1 MRQTYPNYPATDN
14 PAAAV
19 ICSRCLTFHP
29 GVGYIEAMSSDLRI
43 GLCTVPDEAT
53 AGQIA
58 DALVS
63 EKLAAC
69 VNIIPSIVSVYRW
82 ENAVEHSQEL
92 LLLIKT
98 SESVW
103 TLLEARILEL
113 HPYELPEII
122 AVPIHTGQADYTQW
136 IKNNLIA

>member
-1 MRQTYPNYPATDN
+1 MQN
-14 PAAAV
+14 
-19 ICSRCLTFHP
+19 
-29 GVGYIEAMSSDLRI
+29 DLQI
-43 GLCTVPDEAT
+43 ALCTVPDEET
-53 AGQIA
+53 AGLIA

-69 VNIIPSIVSVYRW
+69 VNIVPAIMSVYRW
-82 ENAVEHSQEL
+82 NDAIEHDQEL

-103 TLLEARILEL
+103 PLLEARILEL

-136 IKNNLIA
+136 IKNSLTTS

>member
-1 MRQTYPNYPATDN
+1 MSTDLQI
-14 PAAAV
+14 A
-19 ICSRCLTFHP
+19 
-29 GVGYIEAMSSDLRI
+29 
-43 GLCTVPDEAT
+43 LCTVPDEKT

-69 VNIIPSIVSVYRW
+69 INIVPSIMSVYRW
-82 ENAVEHSQEL
+82 NDAIEHDQEL

-98 SESVW
+98 SVSVW
-103 TLLEARILEL
+103 PLLEARILEL

-122 AVPIHTGQADYTQW
+122 SVRIQDGNNNYLNW
-136 IKNNLIA
+136 ITNNLKRP